1 MHGVAPQMCRSGSP
15 SIVRRRSRRS
25 LPRLHL
31 KLNDFW
37 HFTPRSWRLFCV
49 EKRLGAMAVRCCVRE
64 ETVTS
69 WFDWRM
75 AFAWLM
81 VVAVA
86 SAIFLFPITRLVD
99 SLGYCRS
106 AFGHAFV
113 PLRGR

>member
-37 HFTPRSWRLFCV
+37 QFTRLRWRLFASQ
-49 EKRLGAMAVRCCVRE
+49 ETASHGGTMLRTE

-81 VVAVA
+81 AVAVA
-86 SAIFLFPITRLVD
+86 SAIFFFPITRLVD
-99 SLGYCRS
+99 SLGD
-106 AFGHAFV
+106 
-113 PLRGR
+113 

>member
-37 HFTPRSWRLFCV
+37 QFTRLRWRLFASQRDC
-49 EKRLGAMAVRCCVRE
+49 EPGRYDCEQE

-69 WFDWRM
+69 WYDWRM

-81 VVAVA
+81 AIAIA
-86 SAIFLFPITRLVD
+86 SAIYFFPIARLVD
-99 SLGYCRS
+99 SLGD
-106 AFGHAFV
+106 
-113 PLRGR
+113 

>member
-37 HFTPRSWRLFCV
+37 QFTRLRVAVLCV
-49 EKRLGAMAVRCCVRE
+49 AKRLRAMAIRCCVRE

-81 VVAVA
+81 AVAVA
-86 SAIFLFPITRLVD
+86 SAIFFFSITRLVD
-99 SLGYCRS
+99 SLGD
-106 AFGHAFV
+106 
-113 PLRGR
+113 